1 MAKDKISNKGKVAIV
16 VAILL
21 VGTMAYFL
29 LRKKPKK
36 NEEEVLKKA
45 FDNLTF
51 EINKSVIKPSS
62 YNALDELASYLIE
75 SKKALAIIGHTD
87 SVGSDASNWQLSTN
101 RANAV
106 KKYLVDKGVTSS
118 ISAMGKGE
126 KNPIESNDTAEGR
139 AKNRRVEF
147 ILV

>member
-1 MAKDKISNKGKVAIV
+1 
-16 VAILL
+16 L
-21 VGTMAYFL
+21 
-29 LRKKPKK
+29 
-36 NEEEVLKKA
+36 
-45 FDNLTF
+45 
-51 EINKSVIKPSS
+51 
-62 YNALDELASYLIE
+62 
-75 SKKALAIIGHTD
+75 
-87 SVGSDASNWQLSTN
+87 QLSTN